1 MKNTRETKMVFSNIN
16 SNKKKAEN
24 KSASKSDELF
34 DYDNE
39 VVIGLKISPK
49 PKTPKLERNEKNYNL
64 RKKVKHNKINK
75 NSSNIKTKNNS
86 NIETKKNS
94 NIKSKNKNLNRKHNN
109 KNRSLKS
116 KNSPTKIIN
125 DKFKKLIIQLTKW
138 SMLII
143 ILIGGLIY
151 FLLSPIF
158 NVKNINVNGN
168 QNISTE
174 TIISLSGISIN
185 NNIIKIR
192 KSDVKKNISQNAY
205 IENVEISKK
214 LSNTLE
220 INIKERTV
228 SFMIKLGEGY
238 VYINNQGYILEVSN
252 EKLNFP
258 IIIGQATDNSSLV
271 TGNRLNNEDLKKLEM
286 VLKIR
291 DVAQSND
298 LGGII
303 TGIDITDDENYK
315 IIFEN
320 ENKIAYIG
328 DCSNLSTRILY
339 VKSILQQEQLKSGEI
354 FVNMDLNKQY
364 PFFRE
369 KV

>member
-1 MKNTRETKMVFSNIN
+1 MKNTRETRMVFSNIN
-16 SNKKKAEN
+16 SNKKKAEK

-49 PKTPKLERNEKNYNL
+49 PKNHRIDKNENNYNIE
-64 RKKVKHNKINK
+64 KKVKHNK
-75 NSSNIKTKNNS
+75 NNS
-86 NIETKKNS
+86 NVKSKKSSDIKPKKNS
-94 NIKSKNKNLNRKHNN
+94 NLKSKNKNKNSNIIQNINNRN
-109 KNRSLKS
+109 LKS
-116 KNSPTKIIN
+116 KNSTKKILN
-125 DKFKKLIIQLTKW
+125 EKLNKLIIKLAKW

-143 ILIGGLIY
+143 ILIGGFIY

-158 NVKNINVNGN
+158 NVKNIYVNGN
-168 QNISTE
+168 QNISSD

-185 NNIIKIR
+185 NNIFQIR
-192 KSDVKKNISQNAY
+192 KSDVKKNILQNAY
-205 IENVEISKK
+205 IEDVEIFKK

-220 INIKERTV
+220 INVKERTV

-238 VYINNQGYILEVSN
+238 VYINNQGYVLEVSN
-252 EKLNFP
+252 EKLILP
-258 IIIGQATDNSSLV
+258 IINGQATENSYLV
-271 TGNRLNNEDLKKLEM
+271 PGNRLNNEDLKKLEM

-298 LGGII
+298 LGEII